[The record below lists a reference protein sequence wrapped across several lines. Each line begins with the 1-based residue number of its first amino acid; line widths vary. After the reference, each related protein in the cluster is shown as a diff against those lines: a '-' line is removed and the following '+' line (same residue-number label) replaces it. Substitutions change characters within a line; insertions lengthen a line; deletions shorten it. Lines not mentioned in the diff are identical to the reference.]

1 MDTDVRTNPG
11 LLKLDL
17 YCKGI
22 RLDDSCFIEQDGG
35 RGIMRTRAGLGSGLE
50 AILPGGLWT
59 NIPVVENFATE
70 SPYVL
75 TKTGTRYTIFRDSEP
90 IAPIVLSP
98 RPGWY
103 DQRTTSG
110 KPMSRIG
117 SLQGTYL
124 GIYPAKVCDYW
135 LAAPNKENCKFCSVG
150 LNLGVDD
157 AETKSVD
164 EVLEV
169 VHAARR
175 ESGITY
181 VDFNTGHYEGDTYL
195 DILEPY
201 IRRVKKE
208 SSLLIGIQTPP
219 HHDLRR
225 YDRLK
230 EIGVNRVSFCFEIH
244 DPERFIEVCPGK
256 HRQYGLKRYL
266 EAVEYCAS
274 LGRKGGFEP
283 WVANGEIIAG
293 LEKPEGSIAA
303 IDWITSVGA
312 IPTVCVFRPLKAT
325 DYEDV
330 PPPKT
335 EDLIPVF
342 RRLYE
347 ACMEHDLPIG
357 VAPNIHVSLVL
368 LPEECRWF
376 SDHPRKY
383 WRKELKLRAMSRVFR
398 WGFERQVRRALE
410 ARRAEHHA
418 AA

>member
-1 MDTDVRTNPG
+1 MDTDVRTNPA

-17 YCKGI
+17 YCKGM
-22 RLDDSCFIEQDGG
+22 RLDDSCFIEEDGG

-50 AILPGGLWT
+50 LVLPGGLWT
-59 NIPVVENFATE
+59 NVPVCEDFA
-70 SPYVL
+70 SRSAYVL
-75 TKTGTRYTIFRDSEP
+75 HRADGRYTLFRGAEP
-90 IAPIVLSP
+90 IAPVTLSP

-103 DQRTTSG
+103 DRQTSTG
-110 KPMSRIG
+110 KPMTRIG

-124 GIYPAKVCDYW
+124 GVYPAKVCEYW
-135 LAAPNKENCKFCSVG
+135 LAKPDKENCKFCSVG

-157 AETKSVD
+157 ADTKSVD

-169 VHAARR
+169 VHAARL

-208 SSLLIGIQTPP
+208 TGLLVGVQTPP

-225 YDRLK
+225 YDALK
-230 EIGVNRVSFCFEIH
+230 EMGANRVSFCFEIF
-244 DPERFIEVCPGK
+244 DPQRFIEVCPGK

-266 EAVEYCAS
+266 AAVDYCAR
-274 LGRKGGFEP
+274 LGRKGGFDP
-283 WVANGEIIAG
+283 WVSNGEIIAG
-293 LEKPEGSIAA
+293 LEKPESSIAA

-312 IPTVCVFRPLKAT
+312 IPTVCVFRPLKGT

-330 PPPKT
+330 PPPRT
-335 EDLIPVF
+335 EDLVPVF

-347 ACMEHDLPIG
+347 SCMERGLPIG

-368 LPEECRWF
+368 LPEECRWLT
-376 SDHPRKY
+376 DNPRRY
-383 WRKELKLRAMSRVFR
+383 WRKEIKLRAMSRMFAWR
-398 WGFERQVRRALE
+398 FERQVRRAFAAHE
-410 ARRAEHHA
+410 AASA